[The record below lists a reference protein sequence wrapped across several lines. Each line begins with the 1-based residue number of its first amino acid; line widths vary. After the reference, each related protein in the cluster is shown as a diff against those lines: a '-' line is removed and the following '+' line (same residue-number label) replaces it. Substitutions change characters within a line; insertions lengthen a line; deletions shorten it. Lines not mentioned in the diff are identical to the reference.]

1 MLLHV
6 ERVAKLNI
14 ILREFPCNY
23 FAFVYLESHYILGMH
38 ILIISLINMNIKKKE
53 KKVITYSENNNE
65 N

>member
-23 FAFVYLESHYILGMH
+23 FAFVYLESHYISGMH
-38 ILIISLINMNIKKKE
+38 ILIISLINMNIKKK
-53 KKVITYSENNNE
+53 KKKS
-65 N
+65 